1 MENNSETYGNYVTG
15 FPNDNMDNL
24 LFGKKYNEKVT
35 GDERTTRS
43 IDVYKRQIPNTIFME
58 TTSIIWE

>member
-1 MENNSETYGNYVTG
+1 MSVLENNSETYGNYVTG

-43 IDVYKRQIPNTIFME
+43 IGWVAAGGY
-58 TTSIIWE
+58 SL

>member
-1 MENNSETYGNYVTG
+1 MENYVTG

-24 LFGKKYNEKVT
+24 SCLVRNNNEKVT

-43 IDVYKRQIPNTIFME
+43 IGWSCWRLFYKI
-58 TTSIIWE
+58 